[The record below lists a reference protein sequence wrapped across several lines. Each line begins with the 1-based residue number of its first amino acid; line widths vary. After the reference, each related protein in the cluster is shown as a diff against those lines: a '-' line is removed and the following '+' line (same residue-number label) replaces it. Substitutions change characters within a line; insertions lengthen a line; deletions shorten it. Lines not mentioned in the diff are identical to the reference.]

1 MFVYSCTSEVQWVTK
16 LNLSFKKLSIQFI
29 QDLDFFIFLS
39 NFSKN
44 IKEFHLQI
52 VTFGIFYSQSACTS
66 CVLPISTWQICL
78 PMLDA
83 HDNLFKSVSLS
94 VCYHHSGHRSL
105 PVFPYFLLSLWF
117 LAHVNW
123 SNFQYLYIFL
133 LTQLSRH
140 PFNSLIHFG
149 NFKNQ
154 LNLSSKFN
162 YTCFYYKEF
171 VFIIPYENRQF
182 NLHCCIFF

>member
-1 MFVYSCTSEVQWVTK
+1 MGLKTWAKFRSCKALQAMLRFLYFVYYFFLILRISVCMFVYSCTSEVQWVTK

-29 QDLDFFIFLS
+29 QDLDSFIFLS

-123 SNFQYLYIFL
+123 SNF
-133 LTQLSRH
+133 
-140 PFNSLIHFG
+140 
-149 NFKNQ
+149 
-154 LNLSSKFN
+154 
-162 YTCFYYKEF
+162 
-171 VFIIPYENRQF
+171 
-182 NLHCCIFF
+182 